1 MYIQVMMHVC
11 VEGSSDSHCSYRFAR
26 PLCST
31 TIARSPHS
39 PPLPYIFLSFLSA
52 ILVLSISDPSL
63 LKLQLLTHQPAASS
77 HTSTPDPHVPAMVSL
92 RHNK

>member
-1 MYIQVMMHVC
+1 MYAWRGAPIRIVRIVSHVR
-11 VEGSSDSHCSYRFAR
+11 SALLPLPAPTHFA
-26 PLCST
+26 
-31 TIARSPHS
+31 
-39 PPLPYIFLSFLSA
+39 PPPALPYIFLSFLSA
-52 ILVLSISDPSL
+52 MSVLSISDPSL